1 MRTDVG
7 SAAGLEISVLGV
19 GKSYGGISVLRDVNI
34 EIRPGEIHGLVGENG
49 AGKSTLLRILGG
61 SIRADSGEVLL
72 DGKPARI
79 RNPKEAI
86 GRGVSLISQE
96 LALVPAR
103 SVIENVFL
111 GRWSESLGVPM
122 QRRDMEEFE
131 RLQEVTGFRL
141 DPSAA
146 VSSLA
151 IGQQQQVEILKA
163 LTQGARLLAM
173 DEPTAVLSGHEKE
186 GLLEL
191 IRRLADAGT
200 TIVFVSHFLDE
211 VLGLADRVTVLRD
224 GSLVLTE
231 DAADLDPRSLVTN
244 MVGRQVHVMYPEPA
258 AVPADAPPMLVVAGL
273 SRGDVHDV
281 SLTVRSGEILGIAG
295 LIGSGQSEILRM
307 IFGADHP
314 TSGSVTID
322 GHRLTTV
329 TPTRTMAAGV
339 ALVPQS
345 RKQQGLALMR
355 SVRDNVAVTTLRKR
369 RRGPFVRRRA
379 ERQAVAEIT
388 RAVDLRAPSLDSPM
402 WTLSGG
408 NQQKALFGKWL
419 LTRPKVLLVD
429 EPTRGVDVVAKQQ
442 IHQLIVK
449 LAASGVAVIVV
460 SSEVEEVLGLSH
472 RVVVVR
478 NGRVVAEFGR
488 GATPGELV
496 AAAFGNEIG
505 VE

>member
-1 MRTDVG
+1 
-7 SAAGLEISVLGV
+7 
-19 GKSYGGISVLRDVNI
+19 
-34 EIRPGEIHGLVGENG
+34 
-49 AGKSTLLRILGG
+49 
-61 SIRADSGEVLL
+61 
-72 DGKPARI
+72 
-79 RNPKEAI
+79 
-86 GRGVSLISQE
+86 
-96 LALVPAR
+96 
-103 SVIENVFL
+103 
-111 GRWSESLGVPM
+111 
-122 QRRDMEEFE
+122 
-131 RLQEVTGFRL
+131 
-141 DPSAA
+141 
-146 VSSLA
+146 
-151 IGQQQQVEILKA
+151 
-163 LTQGARLLAM
+163 
-173 DEPTAVLSGHEKE
+173 
-186 GLLEL
+186 
-191 IRRLADAGT
+191 
-200 TIVFVSHFLDE
+200 
-211 VLGLADRVTVLRD
+211 
-224 GSLVLTE
+224 
-231 DAADLDPRSLVTN
+231 
-244 MVGRQVHVMYPEPA
+244 
-258 AVPADAPPMLVVAGL
+258 
-273 SRGDVHDV
+273 
-281 SLTVRSGEILGIAG
+281 
-295 LIGSGQSEILRM
+295 M

-419 LTRPKVLLVD
+419 LTKPKVLLVD